1 MEQNKAKAA
10 ETEKKG
16 LSEGNKKRLIIFGV
30 CAVALFFLL
39 PLILQQLPEEKQLMG
54 EFIRLFILNQIFIA
68 VVGWHA
74 NYFPKYGIYIPAI
87 FILVYLASELVFFGT
102 ITWSMEFDYLQA
114 GYILFFLK
122 KFITRK
128 QILDEKKRNKP
139 FPKGVGRK

>member
-1 MEQNKAKAA
+1 MEQKKTQEI
-10 ETEKKG
+10 ETKG
-16 LSEGNKKRLIIFGV
+16 LSEGNKKRLLLFGV
-30 CAVALFFLL
+30 GAAVLFFLL
-39 PLILQQLPEEKQLMG
+39 PVILQQLSEENQMMG
-54 EFIRLFILNQIFIA
+54 EFVRLFILNQIFMA

-74 NYFPKYGIYIPAI
+74 NYFPKYGIYIPAV
-87 FILVYLASELVFFGT
+87 FILIYLVSELVFFGT

-128 QILDEKKRNKP
+128 QMLDEKKKNKP

>member
-1 MEQNKAKAA
+1 MEQNKTK

-16 LSEGNKKRLIIFGV
+16 LSEGNKKRLLLFGGG
-30 CAVALFFLL
+30 AVVLFFLL
-39 PLILQQLPEEKQLMG
+39 PLVLQQLSEENQMMG
-54 EFIRLFILNQIFIA
+54 EFVRLFILNQIFMA

-74 NYFPKYGIYIPAI
+74 NYFPKYGIYIPAV
-87 FILVYLASELVFFGT
+87 FILIYLASELVFFGT

-128 QILDEKKRNKP
+128 QILDEKKKNKP